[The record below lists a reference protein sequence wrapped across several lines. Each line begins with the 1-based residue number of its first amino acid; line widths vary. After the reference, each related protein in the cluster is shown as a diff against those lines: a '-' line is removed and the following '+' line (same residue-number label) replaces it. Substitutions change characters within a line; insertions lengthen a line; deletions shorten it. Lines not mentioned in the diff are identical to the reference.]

1 MGSDVVRLDT
11 FGSEIVDAVLK
22 EAGMTRAFVERL
34 EAQHAATTAVE
45 GPTAR
50 AIEASL
56 NATLQFLYA
65 RMAAATLGLPYV
77 K

>member
-1 MGSDVVRLDT
+1 
-11 FGSEIVDAVLK
+11 
-22 EAGMTRAFVERL
+22 MTRAFVERL